1 MTDLHENHVTHLMN
15 SDGQH
20 LKMITSCS
28 ACLLSTYLDNFEN
41 IEANPHEVAQEEE
54 AKETGMEDGGMIP
67 PENICYL

>member
-20 LKMITSCS
+20 LKMTTSGS

-41 IEANPHEVAQEEE
+41 IEADPHEVAQEEE
-54 AKETGMEDGGMIP
+54 AKETGVEDGGMIP